1 MRNKKN
7 IRTRNKYNTTL
18 GEIAVS
24 RPHSNSSTGVKGVYR
39 VWNSDYYQARISINK
54 QEIIL
59 INTKDFNEA
68 VRVRKEAEE
77 EYYKSIIDE
86 AIKNGDFIS

>member
-7 IRTRNKYNTTL
+7 IPTRNKYNTTL

-24 RPHSNSSTGVKGVYR
+24 RPRSNSSTGIKGVYR
-39 VWNSDYYQARISINK
+39 VWNRNYYQARISINK

-59 INTKDFNEA
+59 ISTKDFNEA

-77 EYYKSIIDE
+77 EYYKPIIDE